1 MEKRHNV
8 AHEEHG
14 VSNTLKMKPVSDEDD
29 DASTVDVDYEITDE
43 ETAHHDCC
51 IHCPLLKEYLHLH
64 GEWPTDHPITST
76 KPPTEDQHAPCPDPQ
91 NSVSSDTVIDE

>member
-29 DASTVDVDYEITDE
+29 DASTVDVDYEVTDE

-64 GEWPTDHPITST
+64 GKWPTDHPITST
-76 KPPTEDQHAPCPDPQ
+76 KPPTED
-91 NSVSSDTVIDE
+91 